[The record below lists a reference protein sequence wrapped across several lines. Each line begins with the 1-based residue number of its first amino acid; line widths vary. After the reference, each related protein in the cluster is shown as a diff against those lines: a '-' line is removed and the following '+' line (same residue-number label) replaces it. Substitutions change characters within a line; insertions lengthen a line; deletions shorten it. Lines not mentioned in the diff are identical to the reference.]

1 MAERDVAGGEG
12 AEAQSANHFVRFRAD
27 CVLQD
32 ELSVVVSAEK
42 IVLASGG
49 VLVGDEEAI
58 DGGNGLGRRRSG
70 LGLGGGWLAARLC
83 ARNRQL
89 DREWWRVRA

>member
-58 DGGNGLGRRRSG
+58 DGGNGSVFLELDEEGSNVYAVEIELG
-70 LGLGGGWLAARLC
+70 
-83 ARNRQL
+83 
-89 DREWWRVRA
+89 V